1 MTNLDLVDSLRP
13 KLTTKDV
20 RDIKRE
26 CRKWNS
32 ETSPNGRYYY
42 EVALRLDK
50 ATDDDT
56 FVANRWETEAFLC
69 DTLCL
74 DDMRKQI
81 PKFPDLR
88 FEIWIYEARTP
99 AMVAR
104 GDYGDLLDQHM
115 VQLIPGTG
123 WSGDPEHVRQTF

>member
-1 MTNLDLVDSLRP
+1 MPKLDLVDSFRP
-13 KLTTKDV
+13 KLTAKDV

-26 CRKWNS
+26 CRKWNTECLS
-32 ETSPNGRYYY
+32 TGRYYY
-42 EVALRLDK
+42 EVALRADK
-50 ATDDDT
+50 ADGDDT

-88 FEIWIYEARTP
+88 LQIWIYEARTP

-123 WSGDPEHVRQTF
+123 WSGDPEHVRQSF